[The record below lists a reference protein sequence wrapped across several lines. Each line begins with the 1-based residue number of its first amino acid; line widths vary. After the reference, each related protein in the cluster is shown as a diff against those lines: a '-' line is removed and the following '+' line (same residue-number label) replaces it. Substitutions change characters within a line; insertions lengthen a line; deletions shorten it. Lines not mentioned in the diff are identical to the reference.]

1 MVDMKNK
8 QVNADTDIVF
18 ISECSQIERIL
29 ENPLALLTERIE
41 NEKTRIYWISHFQ

>member
-18 ISECSQIERIL
+18 ISECFQIERIL
-29 ENPLALLTERIE
+29 ENSLATCSTDR
-41 NEKTRIYWISHFQ
+41 KDRK